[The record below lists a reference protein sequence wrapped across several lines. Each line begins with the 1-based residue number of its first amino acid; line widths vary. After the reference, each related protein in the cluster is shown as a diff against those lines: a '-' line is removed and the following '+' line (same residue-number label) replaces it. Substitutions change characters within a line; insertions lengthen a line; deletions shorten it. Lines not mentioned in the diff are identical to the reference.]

1 MLLGERLARETN
13 GEVVATVGRIAVSPG
28 ATNVIPANVVITFD
42 VRSGSDIARAKFA
55 DALKS
60 GVREIA
66 DHRHLGLTITST
78 REVSTTPCHR
88 VIQDQLA
95 GAIGALGAEPLRL
108 GSGAGHDGQ
117 ACVPRKVRRLVT

>member
-1 MLLGERLARETN
+1 MRRGQGFRLRFHLRPPVRDYSVRRACNSLIATGLPSPIRERLARETN

-78 REVSTTPCHR
+78 REVSTTPCH
-88 VIQDQLA
+88 
-95 GAIGALGAEPLRL
+95 P
-108 GSGAGHDGQ
+108 
-117 ACVPRKVRRLVT
+117 